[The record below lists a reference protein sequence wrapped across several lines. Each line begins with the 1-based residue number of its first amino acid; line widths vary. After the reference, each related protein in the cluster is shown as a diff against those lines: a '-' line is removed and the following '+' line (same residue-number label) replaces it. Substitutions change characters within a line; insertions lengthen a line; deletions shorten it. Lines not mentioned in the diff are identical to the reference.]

1 MSNYNFFPPGSWP
14 SLKGSDCN
22 VEEYA
27 PIICTPI
34 VSLEGMGKCTLVPQI
49 MKKCCPWWPADQV
62 IDMANIGKR
71 AIHYLHKLSA
81 ANIPTDLIEKGQNFE
96 RKQNLRTAD
105 DLLLSENSSKDKLET
120 CRSAATIALPQI
132 ENIMELDALKFKGD
146 SRYTRSYNMRRWSQS
161 SCVGDNFR

>member
-1 MSNYNFFPPGSWP
+1 
-14 SLKGSDCN
+14 
-22 VEEYA
+22 
-27 PIICTPI
+27 
-34 VSLEGMGKCTLVPQI
+34 MGRCTLAPQI

-81 ANIPTDLIEKGQNFE
+81 ANIPTDLTEKGQNFE
-96 RKQNLRTAD
+96 RNQNLRTAD

-120 CRSAATIALPQI
+120 CRSAATIAPPQI
-132 ENIMELDALKFKGD
+132 EKCLCTAMQKIMELDALKFKGD
-146 SRYTRSYNMRRWSQS
+146 SRYTRSYNMSRWSQS